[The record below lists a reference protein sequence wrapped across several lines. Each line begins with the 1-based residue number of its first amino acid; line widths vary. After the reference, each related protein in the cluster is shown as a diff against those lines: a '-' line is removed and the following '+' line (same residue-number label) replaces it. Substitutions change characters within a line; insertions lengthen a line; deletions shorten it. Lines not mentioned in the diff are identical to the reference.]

1 MSTNSIQT
9 GLQQPLPK
17 LDGMRVA
24 IVSTLWNAE
33 VTDRL
38 RDGALEVFRS
48 EGFDESQVKT
58 FQVPGAVELTF
69 AASQL
74 IESEAFDAVIVLG
87 CVIRGGTPH
96 FDYVCQSVTQGVTA
110 LNADCDTPVI
120 FGVLTVDTLADALE
134 RAGGAEAAIRMVDFR
149 LKVADL

>member
-38 RDGALEVFRS
+38 RDGALEVFRN
-48 EGFDESQVKT
+48 EGFDKSQVKT
-58 FQVPGAVELTF
+58 FQVPGAVEL
-69 AASQL
+69 
-74 IESEAFDAVIVLG
+74 
-87 CVIRGGTPH
+87 
-96 FDYVCQSVTQGVTA
+96 
-110 LNADCDTPVI
+110 
-120 FGVLTVDTLADALE
+120 
-134 RAGGAEAAIRMVDFR
+134 
-149 LKVADL
+149 

>member
-48 EGFDESQVKT
+48 E
-58 FQVPGAVELTF
+58 
-69 AASQL
+69 ASTNRR
-74 IESEAFDAVIVLG
+74 SRPFRCRA
-87 CVIRGGTPH
+87 R
-96 FDYVCQSVTQGVTA
+96 
-110 LNADCDTPVI
+110 LNSPSPP
-120 FGVLTVDTLADALE
+120 LS
-134 RAGGAEAAIRMVDFR
+134 
-149 LKVADL
+149 

>member
-48 EGFDESQVKT
+48 EGFDESTGQDLS
-58 FQVPGAVELTF
+58 GA
-69 AASQL
+69 
-74 IESEAFDAVIVLG
+74 G
-87 CVIRGGTPH
+87 RG
-96 FDYVCQSVTQGVTA
+96 
-110 LNADCDTPVI
+110 
-120 FGVLTVDTLADALE
+120 
-134 RAGGAEAAIRMVDFR
+134 
-149 LKVADL
+149 